1 MSPLER
7 NTVIKNVADVKFL
20 AERLS
25 KCPEVSRFDD
35 EEHKEAWALADTF
48 ADIEGEF
55 REFLDEQ
62 LPKLARSEGEDLS
75 GLLFEIGVAF
85 QHVLHHII
93 EHQKFYKYL
102 VPEGTEVFGEPPERS

>member
-1 MSPLER
+1 MSRFGQGKIIATPED
-7 NTVIKNVADVKFL
+7 VAKL

-35 EEHKEAWALADTF
+35 KQHKEAWALADTF
-48 ADIEGEF
+48 ADMEGEF

-62 LPKLARSEGEDLS
+62 LPKLMQSEGEELS

-85 QHVLHHII
+85 QHIMHHII

-102 VPEGTEVFGEPPERS
+102 VPEGTEVFGEPGKRS

>member
-1 MSPLER
+1 MKPFER
-7 NTVIKNVADVKFL
+7 NKIIKTMEDVNRL

-25 KCPEVSRFDD
+25 KCPEVSRFNDGQ
-35 EEHKEAWALADTF
+35 HKEGWTLADSF

-62 LPKLARSEGEDLS
+62 LPKLTQAEGEELS

-85 QHVLHHII
+85 QHIMYHII

-102 VPEGTEVFGEPPERS
+102 MPEGTEVFGEPRRKS